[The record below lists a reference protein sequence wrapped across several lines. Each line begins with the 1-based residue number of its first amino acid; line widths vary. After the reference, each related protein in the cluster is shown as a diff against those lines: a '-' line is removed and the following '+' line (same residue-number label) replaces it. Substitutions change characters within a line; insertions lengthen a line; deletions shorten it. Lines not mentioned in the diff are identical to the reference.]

1 MNDAPTVAWLFSM
14 IRSGSSI
21 AAYAAVA
28 PFGGVVADE
37 IFGPWV
43 RTGPYYKFPPE
54 QQLITERF
62 RTSAGII
69 TPDIARAADTVFA
82 RLAAG
87 DAGIPV
93 CSPGREHLL
102 THTPPGGRPIA
113 VKMPHDHPAPAE
125 VARVWPRHHH
135 AFLLRNPI
143 DRLSSII
150 QRGMLPDGSSGG
162 RGTCITENWDLPQLQ
177 QFCRRWLDAKAAGRA
192 LVYDH
197 IRRDPPTFFRTLYTA
212 WKWPTDDDT
221 IAAAVAYTRANYH
234 AMSIQK
240 DAQADPDRPLST
252 QKRSAPDQ
260 AIRLYLSD
268 NTIVTAM
275 HEAGW
280 TTDPNAYLRPSHTP

>member
-69 TPDIARAADTVFA
+69 TPDIARATDTVFA

-93 CSPGREHLL
+93 SSPGREHLL

-162 RGTCITENWDLPQLQ
+162 RGTGSTPEPP
-177 QFCRRWLDAKAAGRA
+177 DAPSSTTTSGAT
-192 LVYDH
+192 
-197 IRRDPPTFFRTLYTA
+197 PP
-212 WKWPTDDDT
+212 P
-221 IAAAVAYTRANYH
+221 
-234 AMSIQK
+234 S
-240 DAQADPDRPLST
+240 
-252 QKRSAPDQ
+252 SAPSTPHGNG
-260 AIRLYLSD
+260 RP
-268 NTIVTAM
+268 
-275 HEAGW
+275 
-280 TTDPNAYLRPSHTP
+280 TTTPSPPPSHTPAPTTTQ